1 LEDAFNFKPGVSYT
15 YTTVLNASTT
25 AIKVEIGCE
34 IEDWNNVGGGSE
46 GEGDGSEGG
55 EDDGIDLS
63 LYTDLSADGT
73 ANCYLIQAAGNY
85 KFKAV
90 IGNTIGTAGNVKKTE
105 VLWESFGTDVMPN
118 EGDLIKEVGYKNGYV
133 YFTTAEEF
141 KNGNASIAVRS
152 SKDKILWSWHIW
164 CSEEGWN
171 DQVYANNAGTMMD
184 RNLGATSAIP
194 SDLGALG
201 LKYQWGRKD
210 PFASVATGNW
220 TTISGQQKITFAEE
234 NPMTLITGNSDWL
247 KNDDYK
253 PERWVIGIKT
263 VYDPCPVGYR
273 VPDGGDD
280 NLWKVLVEEYE
291 FDNANKYHTWLLAD
305 EKTKAL
311 YPSGSYWTT
320 TQSSVINS
328 YGLYLSTNGTCS
340 FGTYGKSSQYLVRCV
355 KEK

>member
-1 LEDAFNFKPGVSYT
+1 
-15 YTTVLNASTT
+15 
-25 AIKVEIGCE
+25 
-34 IEDWNNVGGGSE
+34 
-46 GEGDGSEGG
+46 
-55 EDDGIDLS
+55 
-63 LYTDLSADGT
+63 
-73 ANCYLIQAAGNY
+73 
-85 KFKAV
+85 
-90 IGNTIGTAGNVKKTE
+90 
-105 VLWESFGTDVMPN
+105 
-118 EGDLIKEVGYKNGYV
+118 
-133 YFTTAEEF
+133 
-141 KNGNASIAVRS
+141 
-152 SKDKILWSWHIW
+152 
-164 CSEEGWN
+164 
-171 DQVYANNAGTMMD
+171 MMD

-201 LKYQWGRKD
+201 LSYQWGRKD

-253 PERWVIGIKT
+253 PERWVIGKKT

-291 FDNANKYHTWLLAD
+291 FDNTNKYHTWLLAD

-311 YPSGSYWTT
+311 YPSGIYWTT
-320 TQSSVINS
+320 TQSSVIYS
-328 YGLYLSTNGTCS
+328 YSLRLSTTGTCS
-340 FGTYGKSSQYLVRCV
+340 FDTSSKSSQCLVRCV